1 MGISMYNKTTL
12 DLDIAFNNDLLEPDG
27 IVQVTDVLVGSSTVW
42 RIRFE
47 YSTRFCVC
55 VHPAQRVVGFC
66 RARDQ
71 RIQVRIRALST
82 LSLSKRD
89 DVLMQQQRAR
99 SMSTDTPCH

>member
-47 YSTRFCVC
+47 YSQGSVFVSTPRSASWAFAV
-55 VHPAQRVVGFC
+55 
-66 RARDQ
+66 RA
-71 RIQVRIRALST
+71 ISE
-82 LSLSKRD
+82 SK
-89 DVLMQQQRAR
+89 
-99 SMSTDTPCH
+99 